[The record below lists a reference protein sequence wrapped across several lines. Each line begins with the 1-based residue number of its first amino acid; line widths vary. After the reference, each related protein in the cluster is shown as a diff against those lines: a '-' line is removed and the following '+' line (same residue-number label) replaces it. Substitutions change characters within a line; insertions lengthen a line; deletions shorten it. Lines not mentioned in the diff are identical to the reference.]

1 MDMETKRQIKVR
13 DRKKS
18 RCVDSGFTLIE
29 LMVVVALFAVLTSI
43 AVPSVSQYMERHRF
57 SGAVIDV
64 LASLRRARGVA
75 IELNRNVVFNVDV
88 ASGTYQAFVDDG
100 AGSIDAD
107 GDGVPDNAFNNQW
120 DAGERLIFSETLPN
134 GVVFESANFGASS
147 DFFSF
152 SGRGFPVDN
161 DNVLVN
167 GAIELTGNRGTTRR
181 IALIASGHTQIQ

>member
-57 SGAVIDV
+57 SGAVLDV

-75 IELNRNVVFNVDV
+75 IELNRNVVFSVDV

-100 AGSIDAD
+100 AG
-107 GDGVPDNAFNNQW
+107 VPANASNNQW

-147 DFFSF
+147 DFFNF

-161 DNVLVN
+161 NNGLVN